1 MVAVGGPLFLIGS
14 GRLVLEHR
22 FDFIDALYCLLAVIP
37 AGLLLLVFAYVLD
50 HARLVSV
57 LPLFVAG
64 LLVFSS
70 PVFGVALGL
79 AMMGAAGPAL
89 KEWKDEGNQ
98 RRCLAAKIEEAS
110 RGTGWGKSGLSL
122 VRRLRKKVVYR
133 LMDKQI
139 VAALCAGRLQP
150 VSSMSLAQLAP
161 VVPF

>member
-1 MVAVGGPLFLIGS
+1 MVAVGGLLFLIGS

-22 FDFIDALYCLLAVIP
+22 FEFIDALYCLLAVIP

-89 KEWKDEGNQ
+89 KEWKDEEHRKSTTVLGGEN
-98 RRCLAAKIEEAS
+98 
-110 RGTGWGKSGLSL
+110 RGGK
-122 VRRLRKKVVYR
+122 
-133 LMDKQI
+133 
-139 VAALCAGRLQP
+139 
-150 VSSMSLAQLAP
+150 
-161 VVPF
+161 